1 MPFPIVPFVDEFL
14 PEQFSMLTFISYLCW
29 VLSDKCWPSCW
40 LSYLCWV
47 ISDKCDHWALL
58 RLLLSVLLSVLCI
71 QKLCQQI
78 KSKSFLI
85 VMPFFSHCGW
95 VPANAMLTFIPVL
108 SHKCD
113 DHWAL
118 LSALLSVLC
127 ASKKAP
133 SADQIK
139 SVSYRPLFISFK
151 VKIDS
156 LIVPALK
163 IKRFSSCEWHSYLNL
178 RVRFWYWEKT
188 WVRFSAK
195 EPFSGTLTQFAIFL
209 QKRISWRLF
218 GLLQE
223 FCLLSKWQVLTAT
236 TT

>member
-1 MPFPIVPFVDEFL
+1 M
-14 PEQFSMLTFISYLCW
+14 
-29 VLSDKCWPSCW
+29 
-40 LSYLCWV
+40 
-47 ISDKCDHWALL
+47 
-58 RLLLSVLLSVLCI
+58 
-71 QKLCQQI
+71 
-78 KSKSFLI
+78 SFLI

-108 SHKCD
+108 SHKCH
-113 DHWAL
+113 HWAL

-151 VKIDS
+151 VKIDN

-178 RVRFWYWEKT
+178 RVRFWYWERTCVQSEFQRK
-188 WVRFSAK
+188 S
-195 EPFSGTLTQFAIFL
+195 PFLESGTLTQLSIFL
-209 QKRISWRLF
+209 LKRISWRLF

-223 FCLLSKWQVLTAT
+223 FCLPSKWQLLTAT

>member
-1 MPFPIVPFVDEFL
+1 M
-14 PEQFSMLTFISYLCW
+14 
-29 VLSDKCWPSCW
+29 
-40 LSYLCWV
+40 
-47 ISDKCDHWALL
+47 
-58 RLLLSVLLSVLCI
+58 
-71 QKLCQQI
+71 
-78 KSKSFLI
+78 SFLI

-151 VKIDS
+151 VKIDN

-178 RVRFWYWEKT
+178 RVRFWYWERTCVQSGFQRK
-188 WVRFSAK
+188 S
-195 EPFSGTLTQFAIFL
+195 PFLE
-209 QKRISWRLF
+209 RLHS
-218 GLLQE
+218 LLY
-223 FCLLSKWQVLTAT
+223 FCRRGSPGDYLVCSKNFVCQVNGNS
-236 TT
+236 